1 MQIVIEHFPYYV
13 KRLRS
18 VPYGAVRRIT
28 RRKCHA
34 YSIIEPFLIH
44 KHGLEIGGPSPCFRG
59 NRLVPVYDR
68 CQQIDNCDFSRQTL
82 WTNAAEKQGL
92 QTVFGKRYIT
102 DACDLQAI
110 PDASYDFV
118 AASHVLEHTANPL
131 RALQEWKRVLRPG
144 GALLVLVP
152 DRQNT
157 FDHRRPFT
165 SFEHIEADF
174 LANTREDDLTHLD
187 EILSLHDLSL
197 DPGAGSSEQFLV
209 RCLRNFEIRAM
220 HQHVFSAEVLAAMFE
235 RLNMRVLSISLERPD
250 HVIGFACKTDS
261 SERQ

>member
-1 MQIVIEHFPYYV
+1 MIEHFPYYV

-152 DRQNT
+152 RDRQKMMIWT
-157 FDHRRPFT
+157 TDARSLPSST
-165 SFEHIEADF
+165 SKRISSRTPERTTLPTWMRFF
-174 LANTREDDLTHLD
+174 RFM
-187 EILSLHDLSL
+187 ILVWTL
-197 DPGAGSSEQFLV
+197 GTGSSERVSGAVACETSKFGPCINT
-209 RCLRNFEIRAM
+209 CLARKCWQPCSKA
-220 HQHVFSAEVLAAMFE
+220 S
-235 RLNMRVLSISLERPD
+235 
-250 HVIGFACKTDS
+250 
-261 SERQ
+261 